1 MTQQS
6 NISIELLDIFKSGT
20 LGIIALGED
29 SITEVTEKLGP
40 KDDEDENSN
49 QGTFLYWKNLRV
61 YFNDNGISE
70 YADLKI
76 INSNLTFGRFPCNP
90 FGEYIVIEEEID
102 FKKLIKFL
110 NINNINFEIKNSITD
125 WDIIKICVSKNI
137 EIIIRME
144 DDFILDRIT
153 FKK

>member
-6 NISIELLDIFKSGT
+6 NISIDLLAIFKSGV
-20 LGIIALGED
+20 LGVINLGKD

-40 KDDEDENSN
+40 KEDEDENSN
-49 QGTFLYWKNLRV
+49 FGVYLYWKNLRV

-76 INSNLTFGRFPCNP
+76 NYSNLTFGRFPCDP
-90 FGEYIVIEEEID
+90 YGEHIVIEEEID
-102 FKKLIKFL
+102 FKKLLKFL
-110 NINNINFEIKNSITD
+110 NMNNIDFEIKNSITD